1 MYPKLFNADA
11 TSWASFGIGVLSG
24 AISCDVE
31 ENRNGSYELEM
42 TYPVTAPFYDELKL
56 RRLIVAK
63 PNYTDDPQPFRIYD
77 ISKPLNGVVT
87 VKAQHIS
94 YDLSG
99 FIDAPF
105 EETGITAALQRMVNS
120 NTVYPTSCPFTFS
133 TDLTGSQTMKVK
145 HPQSVRALMGGVE
158 GSLIDLYGGE
168 WHFNGY
174 ACELKAHRGED
185 RGVLIRYGKNLTDLR
200 QEENNAAVYTGVY
213 PYYYNADTEILVT
226 LTEKVVSASG
236 TFDYVKIL
244 PLDLTGEFEEAPTE
258 AALRSRANSYIT
270 TNQIGVPKVNL
281 TISFVESDSFQDRV
295 DLCDTVSVRFDAL
308 GVSAS
313 AKCIRTKWDVLKE
326 RYIEAELG
334 SARNSL
340 AATIAKTTEIA
351 KAIDERSS
359 QFQAI
364 AKSVASKVTGNSGG
378 YIVLH
383 DTDNDGNPDE
393 ILILDNEDITQA
405 VNVIRMNNGG
415 IAFSQNGYTGTYTT
429 AWNINGQFV
438 ANFIASGE
446 LSTQSVKIL
455 GDTYFYWDQ
464 NNITIVD
471 PSNQNRIIK
480 FGKYDGTNYG
490 LGFSVNGGKTWV
502 AGLNFTGIK
511 FIGSSGGTGKA
522 EMDSDHFSINR
533 ADGVSITYLGA
544 GEVVDL
550 VNGELVDA
558 NGHYY
563 RLGTYKELHDENNV
577 VIRSHGNHSF
587 SAGRANAPRGVYS
600 IAIGYN
606 NEAWLLTSICMGYS
620 NVSKNESAIAIGRSN
635 SAKAD
640 YAITIGKN
648 NKATDLNGIAV
659 GVDNTVSGWKALAI
673 GTENVSSGWNS
684 IAIGDKCQA
693 IQNQAIAIGDNCVA
707 RAVYSLA
714 LGADAVAEG
723 RFSFAL
729 NGSALSHGA
738 FVACRMNEASGMD
751 SVVFGFDCRATGDN
765 QLVTGIYNAT
775 DASALFIVGN
785 ATSRRLGDGT
795 AVRSNA
801 LVLKTNGNLTI
812 AGSLTQNSDKRLKDI
827 CGDIP
832 DVSAIRA
839 VAFRWNDKKVNGD
852 SKNHIGYIAQ
862 DVEAIAPDLV
872 DVDSSGYKTLDYV
885 GLMVA
890 KIEQLERKVEELTRT
905 VEALRNGNMG

>member
-133 TDLTGSQTMKVK
+133 TDLTGSQVMKVK

-226 LTEKVVSASG
+226 LTEKVVSCPG
-236 TFDYVKIL
+236 TFGYTKIL

-258 AALRSRANSYIT
+258 TALRSKANSYIES
-270 TNQIGVPKVNL
+270 NQIGVPKINL

-313 AKCIRTKWDVLKE
+313 AKCIRTKWDVLKG

-438 ANFIASGE
+438 ADFIASGE

-455 GDTYFYWDQ
+455 GDTNFYWDS
-464 NNITIVD
+464 NYITMVD
-471 PSNQNRIIK
+471 PSDSNKMIR
-480 FGKYDGTNYG
+480 FGRYDGSHYG
-490 LGFSVNGGKTWV
+490 LGFTVDGGQNWLSSLSFDGMALIDPSSNWYVNIKNQEFFIKNANNVYILDIGRSVCLDEDFEET
-502 AGLNFTGIK
+502 TGE
-511 FIGSSGGTGKA
+511 FYQIGTVSGTVRY
-522 EMDSDHFSINR
+522 DSSINYPY
-533 ADGVSITYLGA
+533 DETHGLYSVS
-544 GEVVDL
+544 
-550 VNGELVDA
+550 
-558 NGHYY
+558 
-563 RLGTYKELHDENNV
+563 LGTQNL
-577 VIRSHGNHSF
+577 
-587 SAGRANAPRGVYS
+587 PRGYRS
-600 IAIGYN
+600 IAIGKG
-606 NEAWLLTSICMGYS
+606 NEALEYHSICLGADNNGYGLRGITIGLRNTADFVPHEDPVANPHGYMS
-620 NVSKNESAIAIGRSN
+620 GIAIGSDN
-635 SAKAD
+635 YAK
-640 YAITIGKN
+640 G
-648 NKATDLNGIAV
+648 
-659 GVDNTVSGWKALAI
+659 
-673 GTENVSSGWNS
+673 
-684 IAIGDKCQA
+684 
-693 IQNQAIAIGDNCVA
+693 
-707 RAVYSLA
+707 SLA
-714 LGADAVAEG
+714 MAFGYNNHTEYAYSACIGLGLIGGKYCQFVVGQYNKEDA
-723 RFSFAL
+723 
-729 NGSALSHGA
+729 N
-738 FVACRMNEASGMD
+738 
-751 SVVFGFDCRATGDN
+751 
-765 QLVTGIYNAT
+765 
-775 DASALFIVGN
+775 ALFIVGGGY
-785 ATSRRLGDGT
+785 TSIISGERVITRK
-795 AVRSNA
+795 NA
-801 LVLKTNGNLTI
+801 LVYKTNG
-812 AGSLTQNSDKRLKDI
+812 SLCIEGQVISSSDARYKTI
-827 CGDIP
+827 CGVVP
-832 DVSAIRA
+832 DVSNIHA
-839 VAFRWNDKKVNGD
+839 VRYKWNERKLNHDD
-852 SKNHIGYIAQ
+852 IDHIGYIAQ
-862 DVEAIAPDLV
+862 DVEPVAPYLV
-872 DVDSSGYKTLDYV
+872 QEDDEGYKSLDYT
-885 GLMVA
+885 GLLCAKVEMLEQTVSRLMA
-890 KIEQLERKVEELTRT
+890 KIDELEARLN
-905 VEALRNGNMG
+905 AGA